1 MLLHEAFLHSAARLP
16 DKTAIVSG
24 HQRVAYER
32 LLGDVLSLACVLRDA
47 GIDPGDRVVI
57 LLENSIEYVVA
68 VHAVLVAGGVIVP
81 VSATTKCDKVAF
93 ILADTKAR
101 ALLTHALLAPAWA
114 PAIERSPSLT
124 VCCVAGTP
132 AVAQDDARVRLWPT
146 GDEPVA
152 SIEPSRIDEDLA
164 ALIYT
169 SGSTG
174 MPKGVMLT
182 HLSMTSAWSSVQAY
196 LGLRDSDVIGL
207 ALSPVHSYGLY
218 NMLMGLGLGATVV
231 LERGAAFPVKV
242 ADMLV
247 RERVTVFP
255 GVPTLF
261 GALLGLREATRFD
274 FGAVRILT
282 NAAAAL
288 SVTHIER
295 LRALFP
301 RAQLYSMYGLTECIR
316 VTFLP
321 PDELDRRPTSV
332 GRGMPNQQHWLV
344 GEDGLRLP
352 HGSTGELVVRGSH
365 VMRGYWGRPEA
376 TADRLRPGDLPGE
389 LVLHT
394 GDLFRT
400 DSEGFLHFVARK
412 DDIINTRGEQ
422 VAPREIEN
430 AICELEGVAE
440 CAVVGVAD
448 EALGQAIKAYVSLE
462 AGATLGASDIIKH
475 CLARLENHL
484 APKFVEFVDALPR
497 TDSGKIRHASLRP

>member
-1 MLLHEAFLHSAARLP
+1 MLLHEAFVGAAARMRN
-16 DKTAIVSG
+16 KVAIVSG
-24 HQRVAYER
+24 HQRVTYAR
-32 LLGDVLSLACVLRDA
+32 LLGQTLSLARRLRDA
-47 GIDPGDRVVI
+47 GVDPGDRVVI

-81 VSATTKCDKVAF
+81 VSATAKSDKVEF
-93 ILADTKAR
+93 VLADTQAR

-114 PAIERSPSLT
+114 PAIERSPALS
-124 VCCVAGTP
+124 VCCVVGTP
-132 AVAQDDARVRLWPT
+132 AVAQDDARVRPWPD
-146 GDEPVA
+146 GDEPGL
-152 SIEPSRIDEDLA
+152 SIEPSRTDEDLA
-164 ALIYT
+164 ALVYT

-174 MPKGVMLT
+174 VPKGVMLT
-182 HLSMTSAWSSVQAY
+182 HLNMTSAWSSVQAY
-196 LGLRDSDVIGL
+196 LGLRESDVIGL

-231 LERGAAFPVKV
+231 LARGAAFPVKV
-242 ADMLV
+242 ADMLA

-261 GALLGLREATRFD
+261 AALLGLRDATRFD
-274 FGAVRILT
+274 FGAMRILT

-288 SVTHIER
+288 SVTHMER

-301 RAQLYSMYGLTECIR
+301 SAQLVSMYGLTECIR
-316 VTFLP
+316 VSYLP
-321 PDELDRRPTSV
+321 PEELDRRPTSV
-332 GRGMPNQQHWLV
+332 GRGMPDQQHWLI

-352 HGSTGELVVRGSH
+352 HGSTGELVVQGRH

-376 TADRLRPGDLPGE
+376 TAERLRPGELPGE
-389 LVLHT
+389 ILLHT

-412 DDIINTRGEQ
+412 DDIINTRGEK

-448 EALGQAIKAYVSLE
+448 EALGQAIKAYVTLE
-462 AGATLGASDIIKH
+462 AGVTLGASDIIKH

-484 APKFVEFVDALPR
+484 APKFVEFVGALPR
-497 TDSGKIRHASLRP
+497 TDSGKIRHASLRS